1 MKIFEIIPQLCSG
14 GAERLL
20 HAMGKSNDIFQII
33 YKVVPIMASLFL
45 TNSFASEDSIAFI

>member
-1 MKIFEIIPQLCSG
+1 MPWAKAMIYF
-14 GAERLL
+14 RL
-20 HAMGKSNDIFQII
+20 

>member
-1 MKIFEIIPQLCSG
+1 MKIFEIIPQLSSG

-33 YKVVPIMASLFL
+33 
-45 TNSFASEDSIAFI
+45 

>member
-1 MKIFEIIPQLCSG
+1 MKIFEIIPQLEQG

-45 TNSFASEDSIAFI
+45 TNSFASEDSIGFI